1 MVLVQPYL
9 GGILMNLMRAKEIK
23 EDPNMKDVVYNE
35 EYVYIDDVDDERQKA
50 IIHYLNVMVLN
61 LKLM

>member
-1 MVLVQPYL
+1 
-9 GGILMNLMRAKEIK
+9 MNLMRAKEIK